1 MYAGVSLF
9 ASSSKE
15 FHKWPMTF
23 RHVKHLIG
31 KFPETASLSV
41 MDALGHKKK
50 ITPKK
55 KKGKK
60 NKKKNDKDHREDWN
74 LETRTLLKKKA
85 YTYTI
90 LPFYFF
96 FYFFLFIF

>member
-1 MYAGVSLF
+1 MVMYAGVSLF

-50 ITPKK
+50 IPPKK
-55 KKGKK
+55 KKGIK
-60 NKKKNDKDHREDWN
+60 NKKKNNKN
-74 LETRTLLKKKA
+74 KKKN
-85 YTYTI
+85 
-90 LPFYFF
+90 
-96 FYFFLFIF
+96 